1 MPNRHPRVRLPGECR
16 RSDANWSENA
26 NHKEAPRTAL
36 KTPVSEAYVRRV
48 LAEVEAGQATAGVV
62 VSDADREIARRQVR
76 GELSGDEAVREAIDA
91 ALVRF
96 PEK

>member
-1 MPNRHPRVRLPGECR
+1 M
-16 RSDANWSENA
+16 
-26 NHKEAPRTAL
+26 AL

-48 LAEVEAGQATAGVV
+48 LAEVEAGQVTAGVV

-91 ALVRF
+91 ALDRF
-96 PEK
+96 LEK

>member
-1 MPNRHPRVRLPGECR
+1 M
-16 RSDANWSENA
+16 
-26 NHKEAPRTAL
+26 AL

-48 LAEVEAGQATAGVV
+48 LAEVEAGQVTAGVV

-91 ALVRF
+91 ALDRF

>member
-1 MPNRHPRVRLPGECR
+1 M
-16 RSDANWSENA
+16 
-26 NHKEAPRTAL
+26 AL

-48 LAEVEAGQATAGVV
+48 LAEVEAGQVTAGVV

-91 ALVRF
+91 ALDRF
-96 PEK
+96 SEK